1 LRVARRFGAA
11 SDEPSVEASPA
22 GSAAVEA
29 FARVDV
35 RRFGAGASVADSE
48 ATLASVVAFAL
59 VDVRR
64 FGAAGA
70 VPAASSAADVSV
82 LTAVAAAPAGF
93 RRVVARRLGASAA
106 DATPASP
113 DVTSDA
119 EDSA

>member
-1 LRVARRFGAA
+1 MRVARRLGAA
-11 SDEPSVEASPA
+11 SDDPSVDASPA

-35 RRFGAGASVADSE
+35 RRFGAGASEADSE
-48 ATLASVVAFAL
+48 ATLASVGAFAL
-59 VDVRR
+59 VAVRR

-82 LTAVAAAPAGF
+82 LAAVAAAAAGF

-106 DATPASP
+106 GAMPASP
-113 DVTSDA
+113 DAASDA